1 MQLEANEDVDGNSG
15 LPAAQTTAVLHQGP
29 YGSLKNF
36 DRTMYS
42 PDIEDQALIMETGSA
57 SRVQYNALRQ
67 PYRPSA
73 VINRHK
79 PTTKKATPLLGSRC
93 HVLEN
98 STELT
103 SFIGIY
109 PLSGITYKLNSRE
122 IKPQK
127 PSRQPLGALESDLR
141 PQFNLR
147 PMMCHSA
154 KSSTGNRNNAQ
165 LHRNLNPTNSLKVED
180 ALKLQGDGNVDKTEV
195 ETKLFHVKIRASSDD
210 AAFDKL
216 SRYHQCSAQ
225 TVRCTHTRE
234 QLKTILQRP
243 ATSTFPRTT
252 LSKKNASFQGSRH
265 NAVVHQKVTKN
276 QEIDC
281 HRQDDKPNTE
291 GTQLEHTMTNCE
303 ERLADSVFPETS
315 AAVGIL
321 RNSCQSVAPLPP
333 SPVIAIVNTLSSA
346 RPVSRDAD
354 KIKDRSTRVWK
365 GKIENENTTWLRA
378 VKHSKS
384 PNQRRKARPVT
395 TPTTKR
401 FGNGDERQ
409 SAFAKS
415 RSVAS
420 DEDELSTDNSEDLV
434 DGGNDVILR
443 QTLLKQ
449 REARNAAENSE
460 EEKQERNERI
470 CEWLLGLNYSDQ
482 ERPPSPVIVEET
494 PMQTDTAIHIVYN
507 GN

>member
-1 MQLEANEDVDGNSG
+1 
-15 LPAAQTTAVLHQGP
+15 
-29 YGSLKNF
+29 
-36 DRTMYS
+36 MYS
-42 PDIEDQALIMETGSA
+42 PDIEDQALLMETGSA

-67 PYRPSA
+67 PYRPSG
-73 VINRHK
+73 VLNRHK
-79 PTTKKATPLLGSRC
+79 PTTKKATPLLDSRC
-93 HVLEN
+93 HGQSVLEN

-122 IKPQK
+122 VKPQK
-127 PSRQPLGALESDLR
+127 PSKQPLTAQESELGS
-141 PQFNLR
+141 QFNLR
-147 PMMCHSA
+147 PMVCHSA

-165 LHRNLNPTNSLKVED
+165 FHRNLNSRNSLKVGED

-216 SRYHQCSAQ
+216 SRYHKCSAQ
-225 TVRCTHTRE
+225 TVRCAHTRE

-243 ATSTFPRTT
+243 ATSTLTRATFY
-252 LSKKNASFQGSRH
+252 KKNVSAQGSRH
-265 NAVVHQKVTKN
+265 NAVVHQKVTKS
-276 QEIDC
+276 QEIDY
-281 HRQDDKPNTE
+281 HRQEDKPNTE
-291 GTQLEHTMTNCE
+291 DTKIEHTMTNCE

-321 RNSCQSVAPLPP
+321 RNSCKSVASIAPPLPP
-333 SPVIAIVNTLSSA
+333 SPATAVVSTLSSA
-346 RPVSRDAD
+346 RPISGDAD
-354 KIKDRSTRVWK
+354 KFKDRSPRGRK
-365 GKIENENTTWLRA
+365 GKVEHENTTWLRA

-384 PNQRRKARPVT
+384 PNQRRKVRPVT
-395 TPTTKR
+395 APTTKR

-409 SAFAKS
+409 SAFAKG

-420 DEDELSTDNSEDLV
+420 DEDDLSTDNSEDLV
-434 DGGNDVILR
+434 DGRNDVILR
-443 QTLLKQ
+443 QTLLKK

-460 EEKQERNERI
+460 EEIQERNERI

-482 ERPPSPVIVEET
+482 ERPPSPVIIEET
-494 PMQTDTAIHIVYN
+494 PMQTDTAIHIVYS
-507 GN
+507 GD